1 MSSRIPQ
8 GPPLASEALPFTPA
22 RVGSWNHWIEVHPN
36 RVALALVA
44 LGLGLRLATAW
55 GTYLNPDEAL
65 HFFIADRASLV
76 AAYQANL
83 TMAHPPLM
91 ILVLY
96 GWRSLGTSELWLRLP
111 SILAGTAFCWIY
123 FRWLTRLFGRN
134 VALAGLTLAALLP
147 PLVSLTAEVRQYGL
161 LLVFL
166 IGGAYLLECATAEN
180 SPRLMLGSGAC
191 FWLALGSHYSAF
203 LFVAV
208 MGIYSPLRFRGSRIS
223 RPTLTAW
230 MAGELGALVLAVTL
244 YLTHIAQIRHTTM
257 AEQAFDDWLRKS
269 YFHRGHDN
277 RLIFLVTRS
286 FSFFQYLFGQLVVG
300 DVLALL
306 FIAGIVLLLRA
317 QAETREAERW
327 RSRFAVL
334 LIFPF
339 LLNYG
344 AALFDLYPYGG
355 TRHCVYLAIF
365 ALAAVSLAII
375 KMTGENALRGIAFS
389 LLLVALCLLFRT
401 NHLPMIA
408 RADQKLEEIDRAV
421 QFLREQLPQTDSILA
436 DYESGIMLGHYL
448 CEKKPISYEGSI
460 PGFLVLHCGGHRI
473 ISTDHDL
480 WAFTPPTFLSAWR
493 HLVEAGYFNT
503 GDTVWVAQVGWM
515 VELDDELRKG
525 LPEFRDLRTQA
536 FGHNIRFF
544 PLRVGS
550 AMPPASQSLRITPAM
565 AAGLS
570 DRVWNQIVLM
580 ADTYM
585 PMPRPRR
592 PYKQRVP

>member
-1 MSSRIPQ
+1 MSSRIPP
-8 GPPLASEALPFTPA
+8 GPPLASDALPFTPA
-22 RVGSWNHWIEVHPN
+22 RVGSWNHGIDVHSN

-44 LGLGLRLATAW
+44 LGLGLRIATAW

-65 HFFIADRASLV
+65 HFFIADRASLL

-96 GWRSLGTSELWLRLP
+96 GWRRLGTSELWLRLP

-166 IGGAYLLECATAEN
+166 IGGAYLLERAVAEN
-180 SPRLMLGSGAC
+180 SPRLMLWSSAC
-191 FWLALGSHYSAF
+191 FWLALSSHYSAF
-203 LFVAV
+203 LFLAV
-208 MGIYSPLRFRGSRIS
+208 IGLYSLVRFQGSGIS
-223 RPTLTAW
+223 RPTLAAW
-230 MAGELGALVLAVTL
+230 MAGELGALVLGLTL
-244 YLTHIAQIRHTTM
+244 YWTHIAKIRHTTM

-277 RLIFLVTRS
+277 PLIFLVSRS

-306 FIAGIVLLLRA
+306 LIAGIVLVLRA
-317 QAETREAERW
+317 KAETQEAEWW
-327 RSRFAVL
+327 RYRLAAL
-334 LIFPF
+334 LVFPF
-339 LLNYG
+339 LANYG

-365 ALAAVSLAII
+365 ALAAVSLLIV
-375 KMTGENALRGIAFS
+375 KMTGDNALRGVAFS
-389 LLLVALCLLFRT
+389 LLLVALCLVFRT
-401 NHLPMIA
+401 THLPTMA
-408 RADQKLEEIDRAV
+408 RADQRLEHIDRAV
-421 QFLREQLPQTDSILA
+421 QFLREQLPQSDSILA

-448 CEKKPISYEGSI
+448 CEKKPIAYEGSI

-480 WAFTPPTFLSAWR
+480 WAFTPATFLSAWNR
-493 HLVEAGYFNT
+493 LVEGGFLKT

-515 VELDDELRKG
+515 IELDDDLRKG
-525 LPEFRDLRTQA
+525 FPEFRGLKIQA
-536 FGHNIRFF
+536 FGNNIRFF
-544 PLRVGS
+544 PLEVGS
-550 AMPPASQSLRITPAM
+550 AMPRANSWEP
-565 AAGLS
+565 
-570 DRVWNQIVLM
+570 
-580 ADTYM
+580 
-585 PMPRPRR
+585 
-592 PYKQRVP
+592 PYQGR

>member
-8 GPPLASEALPFTPA
+8 GPPLRSEALPSTPA
-22 RVGSWNHWIEVHPN
+22 RAGSWNHWIEVHPN

-44 LGLGLRLATAW
+44 LGLGVRVATAW

-65 HFFIADRASLV
+65 HFFIANRASLQ

-91 ILVLY
+91 ILLLY

-147 PLVSLTAEVRQYGL
+147 PLVSLTAQVRQYGV

-166 IGGAYLLECATAEN
+166 IGGAYLLERAVAEN
-180 SPRLMLGSGAC
+180 SPRLMLGSSAC
-191 FWLALGSHYSAF
+191 FWLALSSHYSAF
-203 LFVAV
+203 LFLAV
-208 MGIYSPLRFRGSRIS
+208 MGIYSLLRFRASGIS
-223 RPTLTAW
+223 RPTLAAW
-230 MAGELGALVLAVTL
+230 MAGELGALVLGVTL
-244 YLTHIAQIRHTTM
+244 YLTHIAKIRHTTM

-277 RLIFLVTRS
+277 PLIFLVTRS

-306 FIAGIVLLLRA
+306 FIAGTVWVLGA
-317 QAETREAERW
+317 KAETREAEGW
-327 RSRFAVL
+327 RYRFAVL

-339 LLNYG
+339 LVNYG
-344 AALFDLYPYGG
+344 TAWFDLYPYGG

-365 ALAAVSLAII
+365 ALAAVSLSIV
-375 KMTGENALRGIAFS
+375 KMTRNNALRGVAFS
-389 LLLVALCLLFRT
+389 LFVVALCFLFQT
-401 NHLPMIA
+401 THLPMIA
-408 RADQKLEEIDRAV
+408 RADQKLEQIDRAV
-421 QFLREQLPQTDSILA
+421 QFLREQVPPSDSILA

-448 CEKKPISYEGSI
+448 CEKKPIAYEGSI

-480 WAFTPPTFLSAWR
+480 WAFTPPTFLSAWTR
-493 HLVEAGYFNT
+493 LVEGGYVKT

-515 VELDDELRKG
+515 IELDDDLRKG
-525 LPEFRDLRTQA
+525 FPEFRGLKTQA

-544 PLRVGS
+544 PIEVGS
-550 AMPPASQSLRITPAM
+550 AMSRANS
-565 AAGLS
+565 
-570 DRVWNQIVLM
+570 WE
-580 ADTYM
+580 
-585 PMPRPRR
+585 R
-592 PYKQRVP
+592 PYEGR